1 MGVGTGLALA
11 IIEVYWLLLNQL
23 LVVLVNIGELVIR
36 GLVLVLERGLLVGF
50 AVDFLVAL

>member
-1 MGVGTGLALA
+1 MGVGAGAALA
-11 IIEVYWLLLNQL
+11 IMEVYWLLLNQL
-23 LVVLVNIGELVIR
+23 LVVLVDVGELVTR

>member
-23 LVVLVNIGELVIR
+23 LVVLVDVGELVIR